1 MRASLPGTVAAQPF
15 LSGRGITKEFR
26 NGLARAPLRRVA
38 IDSVN
43 IDVRQGE
50 VVGIVGGAGAGK
62 TTLLQCLSGLL
73 KPDRGK
79 VELFGEAI
87 SPGLCPF
94 QVAYVPAVPVYYPFL
109 TPRDVLEFRVART
122 PSLQPDSMASQRIL
136 RSLELDRIDRCRIA
150 ALPPDVIRRV
160 AVAEALAGSPEV
172 VLVDSC
178 PDDLSRPFG
187 KAVLSA
193 LSGRAESGAA
203 VVLATRDASAIAFAA
218 TRILLLDDGRAA
230 RTFALESFG
239 EPLIAAGMPYASRI
253 VAERV
258 H

>member
-1 MRASLPGTVAAQPF
+1 MRALLSRTVLAQPS

-38 IDSVN
+38 IDSVS

-50 VVGIVGGAGAGK
+50 VIGVVGGPGAGK
-62 TTLLQCLSGLL
+62 TTLLQCLCGLL

-79 VELFGEAI
+79 VELFGEALE
-87 SPGLCPF
+87 PGFCPL

-122 PSLQPDSMASQRIL
+122 PGARTDSRASGRIL
-136 RSLELDRIDRCRIA
+136 RSLELDGVDRVRIA
-150 ALPPDVIRRV
+150 ALPADVIRRV

-172 VLVDSC
+172 VLIDSC
-178 PDDLSRPFG
+178 AEDLIRPFCP
-187 KAVLSA
+187 AVLAA
-193 LSGRAESGAA
+193 LVARADSGAS
-203 VVLATRDASAIAFAA
+203 VVLASREASAIALKA
-218 TRILLLDDGRAA
+218 TRIFLLDHGRAA
-230 RTFALESFG
+230 RTFAIESFG
-239 EPLIAAGMPYASRI
+239 EPLITAGVPSASRI